1 MTKYQEY
8 VNKMIDENKE
18 IFDIFKNLHD
28 RYGLEQE
35 KLQEEF
41 NEIGGKVM
49 QIVRTYEDR
58 LCGRTEGSGYGSFSG
73 NLAQKFQEELRK
85 IFPLI
90 DNVGIK
96 IKPAFSLKKI
106 NL

>member
-18 IFDIFKNLHD
+18 LFDVFKNLHD
-28 RYGLEQE
+28 KYGLEQE

-49 QIVRTYEDR
+49 QIVRTYEDK

-85 IFPLI
+85 VFPHI

-96 IKPAFSLKKI
+96 VKPAFSLKKI
-106 NL
+106 SL